1 LPGTV
6 AAGSA
11 VKTAG
16 FPRRRQYKS
25 KGGKIMNN
33 FVAIALAIL
42 VTVII
47 GVTIFSGDTNSV
59 KSSITN
65 MLSNTNDR
73 ITEIT
78 GID

>member
-1 LPGTV
+1 
-6 AAGSA
+6 
-11 VKTAG
+11 
-16 FPRRRQYKS
+16 
-25 KGGKIMNN
+25 MNN

-59 KSSITN
+59 KSSIAD
-65 MLSNTNDR
+65 MLSNTNTR

-78 GID
+78 NHMD